1 MVFLANLFIFP
12 FLFFFSGIGGVLGNK
27 KAIYDD
33 LMDRQSAS
41 KAVAIVVHT
50 ASKRGY
56 VPLCTEFASLIRENK
71 R

>member
-1 MVFLANLFIFP
+1 MNFFLIFL
-12 FLFFFSGIGGVLGNK
+12 LFFLPLLGGVVEAKNSC
-27 KAIYDD
+27 YDD

-56 VPLCTEFASLIRENK
+56 VPLCTEFAALIRENK
-71 R
+71 RYR